1 VALAAVLHS
10 DGMQIIEVSVIGVR
24 SGVLRLTRP
33 DTPLRFEI
41 YPMVHI
47 GEPAWAC
54 WANSGTSY

>member
-1 VALAAVLHS
+1 
-10 DGMQIIEVSVIGVR
+10 MQIIEVSVIGFR